1 MRPDTPLGRSA
12 VKPETVSRVVIPS
25 VVDEFLSERAG
36 FWAST
41 MADDGPPVRV
51 DLPALLQQLRSPL
64 GEPIPDV

>member
-1 MRPDTPLGRSA
+1 MN
-12 VKPETVSRVVIPS
+12 PETVSRVVIPP

-51 DLPALLQQLRSPL
+51 DLPALLQQLRSPV